1 MRRSVAILFFVI
13 MCGFGVNAQQDAQFT
28 LFPWANYYFN
38 PGSAGEQHNTLCF
51 TGLFRQQYAG
61 YQDAIP
67 NTDSSMSTGGQQIL
81 FNMESYLRK
90 LKGGLGLSVIKD
102 KNGQFQNIGLRL
114 GYAYKLN
121 LPSGRLGIGFQ
132 VGFLQQSLVE
142 AELRP
147 NQEGDPLIQ
156 ALVKDP
162 FMNFD
167 VNFGLFYKAS
177 NWYAGASATQI
188 LTNVRISGDNNFLK
202 NARQMYLHGGYIYAV
217 PFDPAWT
224 IEPNVMLK
232 TDFSVV
238 QFDLLVIARYN
249 NILWGGL
256 HYRIDDAVSVV
267 FGARPFYSDPNPY
280 LKGLDM
286 GLSYSFTTSKLGYKA
301 NRSFGDVEFV
311 VRYCFD
317 IFKPVY
323 YSGYGSTRHLYK
335 NQY

>member
-1 MRRSVAILFFVI
+1 M
-13 MCGFGVNAQQDAQFT
+13 
-28 LFPWANYYFN
+28 
-38 PGSAGEQHNTLCF
+38 
-51 TGLFRQQYAG
+51 
-61 YQDAIP
+61 
-67 NTDSSMSTGGQQIL
+67 
-81 FNMESYLRK
+81 
-90 LKGGLGLSVIKD
+90 
-102 KNGQFQNIGLRL
+102 
-114 GYAYKLN
+114 
-121 LPSGRLGIGFQ
+121 
-132 VGFLQQSLVE
+132 
-142 AELRP
+142 
-147 NQEGDPLIQ
+147 
-156 ALVKDP
+156 
-162 FMNFD
+162 
-167 VNFGLFYKAS
+167 
-177 NWYAGASATQI
+177 
-188 LTNVRISGDNNFLK
+188 TNVRISGDNNFLK

-301 NRSFGDVEFV
+301 NRSFGDIEFV